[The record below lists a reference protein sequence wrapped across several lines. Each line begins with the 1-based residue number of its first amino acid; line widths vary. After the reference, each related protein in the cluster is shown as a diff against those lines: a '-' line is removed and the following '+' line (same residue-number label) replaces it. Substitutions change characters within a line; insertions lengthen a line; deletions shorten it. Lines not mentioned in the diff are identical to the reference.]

1 MTAAAAP
8 TPRPTSRRTSA
19 AAGRAR
25 DAVDRLRTLWRIV
38 AYAARRAG
46 AVLRPRLAVVST
58 MGWLVVAAAVGSA
71 VVGFVLGWQEFV
83 YLAITLAAGLLVAV
97 AFVFGR
103 GSYDVLIEL
112 TPRRVTAGDRALG
125 RMVVANAGQKRSAP
139 SRMELPVGAGLA
151 EFVIGPLQPGA
162 EHEELFAIPTN
173 RRAVIVAGPAVSVR
187 GDQLGLLRRA
197 LRWTD
202 PVELFV
208 HPLTAPLAPSAAG
221 LIRDLEG
228 ETTKTIVNSDISFH
242 ALRTYQPG
250 DPLRNVHWRTSAR
263 TGQLMV
269 RQFEETRRSQLTI
282 VFDDH
287 RGHWGDDDEFELGV
301 SVMASLA
308 QQVLRDGNKLS
319 VVAESRALR
328 TRTVTTMLDDSCR
341 LEPVASA
348 FRSLRDMARETTA
361 QLPDPSVVIVVGGSK
376 TPVGGIRGVQRLFGS
391 EVRTVGFRA
400 ESGVSTRLDVV
411 RGLRIGTIGAL
422 DDLARLVR
430 RVS

>member
-1 MTAAAAP
+1 MTAAADPAP
-8 TPRPTSRRTSA
+8 LGRASPWTARAR
-19 AAGRAR
+19 AAG
-25 DAVDRLRTLWRIV
+25 DRLRTAGRIS
-38 AYAARRAG
+38 AYAGRRART
-46 AVLRPRLAVVST
+46 VLAPRLAIVSGL
-58 MGWLVVAAAVGSA
+58 GWLVLAAAAGSA

-83 YLAITLAAGLLVAV
+83 YLAITLAAGLILAA

-208 HPLTAPLAPSAAG
+208 HPVTTPLAPSAAG

-228 ETTKTIVNSDISFH
+228 ETTKTVVNSDISFH
-242 ALRTYQPG
+242 ALRPYQPG
-250 DPLRNVHWRTSAR
+250 DPLRNVHWRTTAR

-269 RQFEETRRSQLTI
+269 RQFEETRRSRLTI
-282 VFDDH
+282 VFDDAKT
-287 RGHWGDDDEFELGV
+287 HWASDDEFELGV
-301 SVMASLA
+301 SIMASLA
-308 QQVLRDGNKLS
+308 GQVLRDGNRVS
-319 VVAESRALR
+319 VVSEARELR

-341 LEPVASA
+341 LERVSSA
-348 FRSLRDMARETTA
+348 FRTVREMARDVTA
-361 QLPDPSVVIVVGGSK
+361 QLPDPSVVIVIGGSR
-376 TPVGGIRGVQRLFGS
+376 TPVGGIRGCSACSGARCRRWGS
-391 EVRTVGFRA
+391 GPTPA
-400 ESGVSTRLDVV
+400 APPAST
-411 RGLRIGTIGAL
+411 
-422 DDLARLVR
+422 
-430 RVS
+430 

>member
-1 MTAAAAP
+1 MTAAADPAAFERASPWAARARAAGYRLRTAGRVAAYAGGRVRSVLAP
-8 TPRPTSRRTSA
+8 RLAIVSGLGWLVLAAA
-19 AAGRAR
+19 AAG
-25 DAVDRLRTLWRIV
+25 
-38 AYAARRAG
+38 
-46 AVLRPRLAVVST
+46 
-58 MGWLVVAAAVGSA
+58 A

-83 YLAITLAAGLLVAV
+83 YLAITLAAGLVLAA

-125 RMVVANAGQKRSAP
+125 RMVVVNAGQKRSAP

-162 EHEELFAIPTN
+162 DHEELFAIPTS

-208 HPLTAPLAPSAAG
+208 HPVTTPLAPSAAG

-242 ALRTYQPG
+242 ALRQYQPG
-250 DPLRNVHWRTSAR
+250 DPLRNVHWRTTAR

-282 VFDDH
+282 VFDDA
-287 RGHWGDDDEFELGV
+287 RAHWATDDEFELGV

-308 QQVLRDGNKLS
+308 AQVLRDGNRLS
-319 VVAESRALR
+319 VVSESRALR

-341 LEPVASA
+341 LEPVPSA
-348 FRSLRDMARETTA
+348 FRTVREMAREVTA
-361 QLPDPSVVIVVGGSK
+361 QLPDPSVVVVVGGSR

-391 EVRTVGFRA
+391 EVQTLGFRA
-400 ESGVSTRLDVV
+400 DPGGATRLDVI
-411 RGLRIGTIGAL
+411 RGLRIGTVGAL
-422 DDLARLVR
+422 EDLARLVR
-430 RVS
+430 RLS

>member
-1 MTAAAAP
+1 
-8 TPRPTSRRTSA
+8 
-19 AAGRAR
+19 
-25 DAVDRLRTLWRIV
+25 
-38 AYAARRAG
+38 
-46 AVLRPRLAVVST
+46 
-58 MGWLVVAAAVGSA
+58 
-71 VVGFVLGWQEFV
+71 
-83 YLAITLAAGLLVAV
+83 
-97 AFVFGR
+97 VFGR

-112 TPRRVTAGDRALG
+112 TPRRVTAGGRALG

-162 EHEELFAIPTN
+162 EHEELFAIPTH

-208 HPLTAPLAPSAAG
+208 HPVTAPLAPSAAG

-228 ETTKTIVNSDISFH
+228 DTTKTVVNSDISFH
-242 ALRTYQPG
+242 ALRPYQPG
-250 DPLRNVHWRTSAR
+250 DPLRNVHWRTTAR

-282 VFDDH
+282 VFDDA
-287 RGHWGDDDEFELGV
+287 RAHWASDDEFELGV

-308 QQVLRDGNKLS
+308 AQVLRDGNRLS
-319 VVAESRALR
+319 VVSEARELR

-341 LEPVASA
+341 LEPVPSA
-348 FRSLRDMARETTA
+348 FRTVREMARQATA
-361 QLPDPSVVIVVGGSK
+361 QLPDPSVVIVVGGSR
-376 TPVGGIRGVQRLFGS
+376 TPVGGIRGVQRLFGT
-391 EVRTVGFRA
+391 EVQTLGFRA
-400 ESGVSTRLDVV
+400 DPGGATRLDVI
-411 RGLRIGTIGAL
+411 RGLRIGTVGAL

-430 RVS
+430 RLS